1 MGAVVSA
8 PVLMLSAA
16 LNRKISPMVLHFL
29 IFHAESQVPSHVTGS
44 VHLKADTALRTDLFI
59 ASGGRIPVCCPGQI
73 PIRVL
78 PAAPS

>member
-16 LNRKISPMVLHFL
+16 LNRKISPMVLHFP
-29 IFHAESQVPSHVTGS
+29 IFHAESQVPTHVTGS
-44 VHLKADTALRTDLFI
+44 VHLKQTLLLDLFI